1 MIGKSW
7 RAGLLAACFPFFLF
21 AQKTQ
26 NAAVSLRN
34 GQPVLFVNGRPELPF
49 FYALTHTAGGR
60 WSWEELPAH
69 NLRQMASAGIRLYQ
83 VDLWLADLWPENG
96 GRIDLAL
103 ARRQIRGV
111 LDACPE
117 AAVVVRLH
125 VNAPAW
131 WNRAHPEECVQFAD
145 GPPEDRPEGLPF
157 NHEDGDTE
165 RSRRASLASELWR
178 AEAGARTAEF
188 CRRLARTREGHAV
201 IGIHVAGGV
210 YGEWHPWGFVKY
222 EPDGSAA
229 MKRAFRA
236 WLRVKYSS
244 DENLQGA
251 WNDPSATLA
260 GAAVP
265 DSAAR
270 RCCAD
275 TGTIFRDPARERRL
289 LDFYACQQ
297 AVVADDIEFFCRT
310 VKENWPRPL
319 IVGVFYAY
327 VQFGLCRHALG
338 GHLEAE
344 RLLDCPWIDYFAGP
358 PSYLP
363 ESRKTGGSGLQ
374 RAPVRSVLLHGKL
387 WFDEVDNGYLQD
399 KREQDF
405 VRSRPLGDSTYL
417 PVLQRSLWLPLMQGC
432 GLWLYD
438 FGPRRNAGWWDSPL
452 YRAEIR
458 RTREFFAARQASES
472 VKLSERFA
480 TRADVLVVWSTESF
494 YHVENRW
501 SKTCDRGLDAAMEDL
516 QRCGAVSDHIY
527 LFDLPKIDLRPYRAV
542 VFPNAWMLTPETRVF
557 IRDSVARA
565 GRTVVWNYLAG
576 YSDGARIGQD
586 LAENGTGFIFQKME
600 TTAAPR
606 WRAGGFD
613 FENPERVAPFFGIAD
628 PGATSLA
635 RRLGPDSTAVV
646 ARKTGAGCTAVCA
659 TAPLHGRAV
668 WRDIFRAAGCQ
679 ILSEND
685 DFVFAAGDLIL
696 MHTAGGGERVFQI
709 SEKITLILPARGPAS
724 WLARRVDGSIVLK

>member
-1 MIGKSW
+1 MYSTAW
-7 RAGLLAACFPFFLF
+7 RVCLLAAAFPFFLF
-21 AQKTQ
+21 AQKIQTAEVRPL
-26 NAAVSLRN
+26 NSR
-34 GQPVLFVNGRPELPF
+34 PVLLVNGRPELPF
-49 FYALTHTAGGR
+49 FYALTHAVGGR

-83 VDLWLADLWPENG
+83 VDLWLADLWHENE
-96 GRIDLAL
+96 RRLDLTL

-111 LDACPE
+111 LDACPG

-125 VNAPAW
+125 VNAPGW
-131 WNRAHPEECVQFAD
+131 WNRRYPEECVQFAD
-145 GPPEDRPEGLPF
+145 GPTEERPEGLPF

-165 RSRRASLASELWR
+165 RGVRASLASERWR
-178 AEAGARTAEF
+178 AEAGARAAEF
-188 CRRLARTREGHAV
+188 CRRLAGTREGRAV
-201 IGIHVAGGV
+201 IGVHVAGGV

-222 EPDGSAA
+222 EPDVSAP
-229 MKRAFRA
+229 MQRAFRQ
-236 WLRVKYSS
+236 WLRDKYSS
-244 DENLQGA
+244 DDNLQRA
-251 WNDPSATLA
+251 WNDPSATLGTA
-260 GAAVP
+260 TVP
-265 DSAAR
+265 DNAAR
-270 RCCAD
+270 QCCSD
-275 TGTIFRDPARERRL
+275 TNTIFRDPARERRL

-319 IVGVFYAY
+319 IVGVFFGY

-344 RLLDCPWIDYFAGP
+344 RLLDSPWIDYFAGP

-363 ESRKTGGSGLQ
+363 ESRKAGGSGLQ

-405 VRSRPLGDSTYL
+405 VRSRPLGDSAYL
-417 PVLQRSLWLPLMQGC
+417 PVLQRSLWLPLVQGC

-458 RTREFFAARQASES
+458 RTREFFEKQLSES
-472 VKLSERFA
+472 FQFSESSPA
-480 TRADVLVVWSTESF
+480 ADVLVVWDTESF

-501 SKTCDRGLDAAMEDL
+501 TRTCERGLDAAAEDL
-516 QRCGAVSDHIY
+516 QRSGVASDHIY
-527 LFDLPKIDLRPYRAV
+527 GFDLSKIDLQSYRAV
-542 VFPNAWMLTPETRVF
+542 VFMNAWMLTPEQRIF

-576 YSDGARIGQD
+576 YSDGTRTGQD
-586 LAENGTGFIFQKME
+586 LAENLTGFVFQKMKNPD
-600 TTAAPR
+600 TLR
-606 WRAGGFD
+606 WRLGD
-613 FENPERVAPFFGIAD
+613 FEFVNPERVEPFFAVRD
-628 PGATSLA
+628 PAAETLA
-635 RRLGPDSTAVV
+635 RLTGPDAEAVAV
-646 ARKTGAGCTAVCA
+646 CRKSRPDHTVVCA

-668 WRDIFRAAGCQ
+668 WRSIFREAGCHVF
-679 ILSEND
+679 SESED
-685 DFVFAAGDLIL
+685 AVFAAGDFLL
-696 MHTAGGGERVFQI
+696 AHTGGGGERVFQVSKKI
-709 SEKITLILPARGPAS
+709 SLILSARAPAS
-724 WLARRVDGSIVLK
+724 WLIRRADGAIIFP